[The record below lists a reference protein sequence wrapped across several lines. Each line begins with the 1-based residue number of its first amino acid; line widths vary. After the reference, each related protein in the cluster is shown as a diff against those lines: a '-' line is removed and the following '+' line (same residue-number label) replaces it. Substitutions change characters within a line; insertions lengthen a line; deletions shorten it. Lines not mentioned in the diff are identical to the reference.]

1 MRALVVLAVL
11 VGSGGAGDTRAE
23 PPGRVLLDN
32 PYVRVTRGGAPCAA
46 ARRAGCGDRVLVAL
60 APTEIGAPTYKRL
73 GRGEVALFK
82 KGQAYTPPAAG
93 DFLEVNLKPD
103 HPAVQTAPVRIPPEK
118 NALLYDEEGF
128 FVFEERLAPG
138 DTRPRHSHSQRVV
151 VVIDPTRL
159 QQWPDGAPET
169 TREQIPDDVR
179 FNEPVVHVVKNVGPT
194 PLRSVVIELKGASGR
209 AEP

>member
-1 MRALVVLAVL
+1 MRALVALAVL
-11 VGSGGAGDTRAE
+11 VGSWSAGDGRAE
-23 PPGRVLLDN
+23 EPGRVVLDN
-32 PYVRVTRGGAPCAA
+32 GYVQVTRGGAPCAA
-46 ARRAGCGDRVLVAL
+46 ARGADCGARVVVAL
-60 APTEIGAPTYKRL
+60 APVEIGTRRL
-73 GRGEVALFK
+73 ARGQALLFK
-82 KGQAYTPPAAG
+82 KGQAYTGPAG

-103 HPAVQTAPVRIPPEK
+103 HPPVQTAAVRIPPEK

-179 FNEPVVHVVKNVGPT
+179 FNEPVVHVVKNVGTT
-194 PLRSVVIELKGASGR
+194 PLRSVVIELKGR
-209 AEP
+209 